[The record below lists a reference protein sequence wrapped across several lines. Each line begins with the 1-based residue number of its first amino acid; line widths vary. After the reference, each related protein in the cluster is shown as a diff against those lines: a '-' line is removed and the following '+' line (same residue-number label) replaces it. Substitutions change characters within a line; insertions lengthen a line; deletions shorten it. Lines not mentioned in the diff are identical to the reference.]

1 MRSPRFVFLSQA
13 VSRELVELAAAGG
26 EQGRP
31 VWLVTG
37 SPVDGPESEALVVR
51 KTTEYDNSSYRS
63 RARTWLAYLRDA
75 ERAVRRVEGRPVL
88 VVTTNPPLLP
98 WLAWL
103 LKRRRGWRYVVD
115 VLDVYPDALV
125 GQGLAGASSVIPAAW
140 RRLNRLA
147 FDAADEVVTLGP
159 VMAERVAAQR
169 AGRRAPRIIPSWVD
183 IERVRP
189 VARAENPFA
198 REHGLMSG
206 LTLLYSGNLGVTHDL
221 SGLVGALEAL
231 PADAGV
237 RAVFIGGGARREEL
251 AGLAR
256 RLASVTVLPYQPAE
270 RVPMAMASGDVGVV
284 TLGRGAEGV
293 SMPSKAAYM
302 MAAGLALLGLT
313 YGDNDVARLIEEHEC
328 GLNVRAD
335 DRRAVAAAIERF
347 RAEPAFLEKC
357 QENARR
363 AAVEHFSREVCL
375 TDFLEVLERASGGR
389 EPRA

>member
-1 MRSPRFVFLSQA
+1 MRSS
-13 VSRELVELAAAGG
+13 SRKAI
-26 EQGRP
+26 
-31 VWLVTG
+31 
-37 SPVDGPESEALVVR
+37 
-51 KTTEYDNSSYRS
+51 KYDNSSYRS

-88 VVTTNPPLLP
+88 VVTTNPPMLP

-115 VLDVYPDALV
+115 VLDVCPDALV
-125 GQGLAGASSVIPAAW
+125 GQGLAGARSVLPAAW

-147 FDAADEVVTLGP
+147 FDAADGVVTLGP

-169 AGRRAPRIIPSWVD
+169 AGRRAPRLIPSWVNV
-183 IERVRP
+183 ERVRP
-189 VARAENPFA
+189 VAKAENPFA
-198 REHGLMSG
+198 REHGLTSG

-231 PADAGV
+231 AVDAGV

-251 AGLAR
+251 TGLAR
-256 RLASVTVLPYQPAE
+256 RLAPVTVLPYQPAE

-284 TLGRGAEGV
+284 TFGRGAEGV

-302 MAAGLALLGLT
+302 MATGLALLGLT

-328 GLNVRAD
+328 GINVRAD

-347 RAEPAFLEKC
+347 RAEPAFLQKC

-363 AAVEHFSREVCL
+363 VAVERFSREVCL
-375 TDFLEVLERASGGR
+375 TDFLEVLARASGGR
-389 EPRA
+389 EPAA